1 LETGQRA
8 AQARWCVSAFI
19 IFLLEW
25 ALKNREEAFYSALRT
40 KWPILRKTMDKAN
53 KMIWKNPVSS
63 AALSQIRQQVG
74 SEPFD
79 KLLISGTNKHMDR
92 HSHII
97 RLKGYCLYAI
107 DGSSLN
113 LPSTQE
119 LDNTFGRPSSNG
131 KNSALPQASFTAL
144 IFINTGWT
152 TNYILGDCN
161 ASELCQ
167 TKILTSTLG
176 AGDLIVA
183 DRLNFD
189 TEWFRDLS
197 KRSVK
202 FLFKATKSRF
212 KSFSA
217 ESIEQIMEMRKKGV
231 VDCNVDLKI
240 KGSLSH
246 LIQIRYLEIPR
257 KGEETLCFVTNLH
270 QDEFS
275 LEEIV
280 ILYKLRW
287 EVETGFRY
295 FKGEDHKPVILS
307 RKEVTV
313 RQEVAARVIAYNT
326 VRYTQ
331 SEACL
336 KEESVVPCAA
346 DSQPYPEKNKQILSR
361 KISPDK
367 WTSKCLLWETMPLRP
382 VDLQFNS
389 AISLITSFLINEA
402 IYPVPDNRSWNY
414 LLDEIAKEKIKA
426 KDGRQ
431 FERKGRKYNKGKKQ
445 KGNRKKQYQRRKLR
459 EKKIASGET

>member
-1 LETGQRA
+1 MEGIGKRIQ
-8 AQARWCVSAFI
+8 
-19 IFLLEW
+19 
-25 ALKNREEAFYSALRT
+25 
-40 KWPILRKTMDKAN
+40 KT
-53 KMIWKNPVSS
+53 PVSS
-63 AALSQIRQQVG
+63 VALSQIRQKVG
-74 SEPFD
+74 SQPFD
-79 KLLISGTNKHMDR
+79 ELLVSGTKKHLNR

-97 RLKGYCLYAI
+97 RFKGYCLYAI

-113 LPSTQE
+113 LPSTRE
-119 LDNTFGRPSSNG
+119 LERSFGRPSSNG
-131 KNSALPQASFTAL
+131 KNQALPQASFTAL

-167 TKILTSTLG
+167 TKVLTSKLG
-176 AGDLIVA
+176 PGDLLIA

-189 TEWFRDLS
+189 TEWFRGLS
-197 KRSVK
+197 GRRVK

-217 ESIEQIMEMRKKGV
+217 KSIKQIVEMRTQGNI
-231 VDCNVDLKI
+231 DCIVDLKI
-240 KGSLSH
+240 KGKSDD
-246 LIQIRYLEIPR
+246 LIQVRYLEIPR
-257 KGEETLCFVTNLH
+257 KGEETLCFVTNLA

-331 SEACL
+331 SEACI
-336 KEESVVPCAA
+336 KEENRTHDA
-346 DSQPYPEKNKQILSR
+346 DESGPESGRNDLTLTR
-361 KISPDK
+361 KISKDK
-367 WTSKCLLWETMPLRP
+367 WTSKCSLWETMPLRP
-382 VDLQFNS
+382 VDLQFIS
-389 AISLITSFLINEA
+389 TTSLITSFLISEA
-402 IYPVPDNRSWNY
+402 IYPTPDSSSWEG
-414 LLDEIAKEKIKA
+414 LLSDIAKEKIKA

-431 FERKGRKYNKGKKQ
+431 FERKGRKYSKGKRQ
-445 KGNRKKQYQRRKLR
+445 KGNRKAQNQRRKR
-459 EKKIASGET
+459 RGKKTAPGET

>member
-1 LETGQRA
+1 M
-8 AQARWCVSAFI
+8 
-19 IFLLEW
+19 FLLDW
-25 ALKNREEAFYSALRT
+25 SLKNREEPFYSALRT
-40 KWPILRKTMDKAN
+40 KWPVLRKTMEGVGKPIQ
-53 KMIWKNPVSS
+53 KTPVSS
-63 AALSQIRQQVG
+63 VALSQIRQKVG
-74 SEPFD
+74 SQPFD
-79 KLLISGTNKHMDR
+79 DLLVSGTRKHLEK
-92 HSHII
+92 HGHII
-97 RLKGYCLYAI
+97 RFKGFCLYAI

-119 LDNTFGRPSSNG
+119 LENTFGRPSSNG
-131 KNSALPQASFTAL
+131 RNQALPQASFTAL

-152 TNYILGDCN
+152 TDYILGDCN

-167 TKILTSTLG
+167 TKVLTSKLG
-176 AGDLIVA
+176 PGDLLIA

-189 TEWFRDLS
+189 TEWFRKLS
-197 KRSVK
+197 GRRVK

-217 ESIEQIMEMRKKGV
+217 ESIKQIVEMRTQGN
-231 VDCNVDLKI
+231 VDCTVDLKI
-240 KGSLSH
+240 RGRLDD
-246 LIQIRYLEIPR
+246 LMQIRYLEIPR
-257 KGEETLCFVTNLH
+257 EGEETLCFVTNLT

-295 FKGEDHKPVILS
+295 FKGEDHKPVIIS

-336 KEESVVPCAA
+336 KEEGITTGAGE
-346 DSQPYPEKNKQILSR
+346 SQPDPEQDDLTLTR
-361 KISPDK
+361 KISTDK
-367 WTSKCLLWETMPLRP
+367 WTSKCLLWESMVLRP
-382 VDLQFNS
+382 VDLQFIS
-389 AISLITSFLINEA
+389 ATSLITSFLINEA
-402 IYPVPDNRSWNY
+402 IYPTPDCSSWGE
-414 LLDEIAKEKIKA
+414 LLNDIAKEKIKA

-431 FERKGRKYNKGKKQ
+431 FERKGRKYNKGKRQ
-445 KGNRKKQYQRRKLR
+445 KGNRKAQNQRRKR
-459 EKKIASGET
+459 RGKMTAPGET

>member
-1 LETGQRA
+1 M
-8 AQARWCVSAFI
+8 
-19 IFLLEW
+19 
-25 ALKNREEAFYSALRT
+25 
-40 KWPILRKTMDKAN
+40 RKTMEKAG
-53 KMIWKNPVSS
+53 KTIQKKPVSS
-63 AALSQIRQQVG
+63 VALSQIRQQVG
-74 SEPFD
+74 SQPFD
-79 KLLISGTNKHMDR
+79 KLLVSGTRKHLER

-97 RLKGYCLYAI
+97 RFKGYCLYAI

-119 LDNTFGRPSSNG
+119 LEIAFGRPSSNG
-131 KNSALPQASFTAL
+131 KNLALPQASFTAL
-144 IFINTGWT
+144 IFINTGWIT
-152 TNYILGDCN
+152 SYLLGDCN

-167 TKILTSTLG
+167 TKTLTSTLG
-176 AGDLIVA
+176 AGDLLIA

-189 TEWFRDLS
+189 TEWFRNLS
-197 KRSVK
+197 GRNVK

-217 ESIEQIMEMRKKGV
+217 ESIEQIMEMRKKGT
-231 VDCNVDLKI
+231 VDCVVDLKI
-240 KGSLSH
+240 KGNSNDLM
-246 LIQIRYLEIPR
+246 QIRYLEVPR
-257 KGEETLCFVTNLH
+257 KGEETLCFVTNLS

-326 VRYTQ
+326 IRYTQ

-336 KEESVVPCAA
+336 REESIVPCETSLHA
-346 DSQPYPEKNKQILSR
+346 PEKNKQTLTR
-361 KISPDK
+361 KTSTDK
-367 WTSKCLLWETMPLRP
+367 WISKCLLWETMPLRP
-382 VDLQFNS
+382 VDLQFTS
-389 AISLITSFLINEA
+389 TVSLITSFLINEA
-402 IYPVPDNRSWNY
+402 IYPAPDHSSWKC
-414 LLDEIAKEKIKA
+414 LLDTIAKEKIKA

-431 FERKGRKYNKGKKQ
+431 FERKGRKYNKGKRQ
-445 KGNRKKQYQRRKLR
+445 KGNRSAQYQRRKHR
-459 EKKIASGET
+459 KKKLLPGET